1 MNLLN
6 TFFNRGVLPEHDVFQ
21 IRLIRAVNVL
31 GGNAIMCILLAAVYG
46 FFIQNNDAS
55 LYTLISLPFFILVL
69 YLNKTQRNLLAIAI
83 LFSVSAILL
92 GIFSIRVGEE
102 SYLHSL
108 YVLNIIGLSLLYR
121 QQHAKMYFYVSIS
134 VTLLCI
140 LFVLISFLNNWFVD
154 FRDSSVNPIEE
165 QKLYYAI
172 LIICSVVF
180 AIVVVSSNK
189 QQQRAMN
196 AALEE
201 QKVLLAE
208 VNHRVK
214 NNLAII
220 ISLLNMQR
228 NISQNEETKES
239 LLDIH
244 DRVMSMAL
252 VHEKMYKNKNQ
263 NTIELESYI
272 TDLVAEIRNS
282 IDVNRNI
289 NYTLNID
296 SINLNVTTI
305 IPLGLILN
313 ELITNAM
320 KHAFK
325 ENKTPKILIS
335 VKRIQVNNFELIVHD
350 NGVGTTKE
358 KLNAKNGLGVEL
370 IQSLCE
376 QIDGKCTFEIK
387 NGLIFKLQAP
397 IIKEEIPIPRY

>member
-21 IRLIRAVNVL
+21 VRLIRAVNVL
-31 GGNAIMCILLAAVYG
+31 GGNAIMCILLAAFYG

-121 QQHAKMYFYVSIS
+121 QQHAKMYFYISIS

-154 FRDSSVNPIEE
+154 FRDASVNPIEE
-165 QKLYYAI
+165 RKVYYAI

-180 AIVVVSSNK
+180 SIVVVSSHK

-228 NISQNEETKES
+228 NISDNEETKES

-252 VHEKMYKNKNQ
+252 VHEKMYKNKNK

-272 TDLVAEIRNS
+272 TDLVSEIRNS
-282 IDVNRNI
+282 IDINRNI
-289 NYTLNID
+289 DYTIDIEPLN
-296 SINLNVTTI
+296 LEVTTV

-325 ENKTPKILIS
+325 DNKTPKILIS
-335 VKRIQVNNFELIVHD
+335 VKRIHEINFELIVHD
-350 NGVGTTKE
+350 NGVGATTEVLKG
-358 KLNAKNGLGVEL
+358 KNGLGVDL

-376 QIDGKCTFEIK
+376 QIEGKCTFEVQ
-387 NGLIFKLQAP
+387 NGLVFKLHAP
-397 IIKEEIPIPRY
+397 IIKEASSNLY

>member
-21 IRLIRAVNVL
+21 VRLIRAVNVL
-31 GGNAIMCILLAAVYG
+31 GGNAIMCILLAAFYG

-121 QQHAKMYFYVSIS
+121 QQHAKMYFYISIS

-140 LFVLISFLNNWFVD
+140 LIVLISFLNNWFVD
-154 FRDSSVNPIEE
+154 FRDASVNPIEE
-165 QKLYYAI
+165 RKVYYAI

-180 AIVVVSSNK
+180 SIVVVSSHK

-228 NISQNEETKES
+228 NISDNEETKES

-252 VHEKMYKNKNQ
+252 VHEKMYKNKNK

-272 TDLVAEIRNS
+272 TDLVSEIRNS
-282 IDVNRNI
+282 IDINRNI
-289 NYTLNID
+289 DYTIDIEPLN
-296 SINLNVTTI
+296 LEVTTV

-325 ENKTPKILIS
+325 DNKTPKILIS
-335 VKRIQVNNFELIVHD
+335 VKRIHEINFELIVHD
-350 NGVGTTKE
+350 NGVGATTEVLKG
-358 KLNAKNGLGVEL
+358 KNGLGVDL

-376 QIDGKCTFEIK
+376 QIEGKCTFEVQ
-387 NGLIFKLQAP
+387 NGLVFKLHAP
-397 IIKEEIPIPRY
+397 IIKEASSNLY

>member
-46 FFIQNNDAS
+46 FFIQNKDAS

-180 AIVVVSSNK
+180 AIVVVSSHK
-189 QQQRAMN
+189 QQQKAMN

-228 NISQNEETKES
+228 NISPNEETKES

-252 VHEKMYKNKNQ
+252 VHEKMYKNKNK

-272 TDLVAEIRNS
+272 TDLVSEIRNS
-282 IDVNRNI
+282 IDINRNI
-289 NYTLNID
+289 DYTIDIEPLN
-296 SINLNVTTI
+296 LEVTTV

-325 ENKTPKILIS
+325 DNKTPKILIS
-335 VKRIQVNNFELIVHD
+335 VKRIHEINFELIVHD
-350 NGVGTTKE
+350 NGVGATTEVLKG
-358 KLNAKNGLGVEL
+358 KNGLGVDL

-376 QIDGKCTFEIK
+376 QIEGKCTFEVQ
-387 NGLIFKLQAP
+387 NGLVFKLHAP
-397 IIKEEIPIPRY
+397 IIKEASSNLY